1 MRSAPSNVGKMN
13 CALPGL
19 VRGGVVVGS
28 QMSADGAEEALEA
41 ALSICWGSQVNSAR
55 NADGSG
61 C

>member
-1 MRSAPSNVGKMN
+1 
-13 CALPGL
+13 
-19 VRGGVVVGS
+19 VVGS